1 VHFAQLI
8 NFFGDITMATKATLK
23 AVEKQSDN
31 IMSLKD
37 LGYAVASNRDDLES
51 RAKWFLTHVSGARE
65 GKVSEEDRDQIYE
78 GFTMRYASK
87 VEDKHYLVT
96 SDNVYVPAT
105 PEAEAKFTNYTKATL
120 NLYTCLA
127 YTQQAFGKLKS
138 ECPSLHGIYAP
149 MRDGWSD
156 YKKACWK
163 ALTAKA
169 KEITEGKTKRV
180 AQAKD
185 FAVRITDGFDEW
197 DKGVKSAIKRGDD
210 TANEA
215 QYLGAKAAFFAEWK
229 RLSKSKK

>member
-1 VHFAQLI
+1 
-8 NFFGDITMATKATLK
+8 MATKATLK
-23 AVEKQSDN
+23 QAEQKSDN

-51 RAKWFLTHVSGARE
+51 RAKWFLTHVSGAKE

-87 VEDKHYLVT
+87 IEDKHYLVT

-105 PEAEAKFTNYTKATL
+105 PEAEAKFPNHTKATL

-138 ECPSLHGIYAP
+138 ECPTLHGIYAP

-169 KEITEGKTKRV
+169 KEITEGKAKRV

-185 FAVRITDGFDEW
+185 FAVRVTSVFDDL